1 MSEHR
6 SVTAWIAGLK
16 SGDSAAAGE
25 IWMRY
30 VDRLVRLARAK
41 LGSSPR
47 RVADEEDV
55 ALSAFNDFL
64 QGIEDGRFARL
75 DDRDDLWQVL
85 VMLTERKAIAQRR
98 REQAQKRGGGQVRGE
113 SVFAAADA
121 GDSQRPGLAQW
132 ADEEPTP
139 AFAVQMTEEMRRAL
153 ESLGDDVQREVALGK
168 LAGYNNRELA
178 ERLGISL
185 RAVERKLSII
195 RRKWDTDDL
204 S

>member
-1 MSEHR
+1 MSEDR

-16 SGDSAAAGE
+16 LGDSAAAGQ
-25 IWMRY
+25 IWRRY
-30 VDRLVRLARAK
+30 VDRLIRLAHGK
-41 LGSSPR
+41 LRGSPIRIS
-47 RVADEEDV
+47 DEEDV

-64 QGIEDGRFARL
+64 EGVEDGRFARL

-98 REQAQKRGGGQVRGE
+98 REQAKKRGGGHVRGE

-121 GDSQRPGLAQW
+121 DGSQQAGLAQW

-139 AFAVQMTEEMRRAL
+139 AFAVQITEEVRRAL
-153 ESLGDDVQREVALGK
+153 ESLGDDLQREVALGK
-168 LAGYNNRELA
+168 LAGYTNKELA
-178 ERLGISL
+178 DQLGISL

-195 RRKWDTDDL
+195 RRKWDTDNL

>member
-6 SVTAWIAGLK
+6 SVTEWIEGLK

-25 IWMRY
+25 IWQRY
-30 VDRLVRLARAK
+30 IDRLVRLARAK
-41 LGSSPR
+41 LGTSPR

-64 QGIEDGRFARL
+64 QGVDDGRFPRL
-75 DDRDDLWQVL
+75 DDRDDLWQIL
-85 VMLTERKAIAQRR
+85 VMLTERKAIGQRR

-113 SVFAAADA
+113 SVFAAGDADN
-121 GDSQRPGLAQW
+121 SQRPGLAQW
-132 ADEEPTP
+132 ADSEPTP
-139 AFAVQMTEEMRRAL
+139 AFAVQLTEEMRRAL
-153 ESLGDDVQREVALGK
+153 EGLADDTQREIALGK
-168 LAGYNNRELA
+168 LAGYTNKELA

-195 RRKWDTDDL
+195 RRKWDAEIQQ
-204 S
+204 